1 MAEITGAITINDE
14 AAQDLFPPLLEMVV
28 EDDHRMATV
37 FRIKVSIGQQDEGHW
52 TFLDDD
58 RIKPWNKV
66 TISANTGDQDQKVI
80 TGYITHLK
88 PHFESDENNS
98 FLEICGMDPTS
109 LMSIEEKIR
118 DWPNKTDSDI
128 AREIFSDYDLTP
140 QVDET
145 EITHDDT
152 VSTIIQRETDIQFLK
167 RLARRN
173 GFECFAKDT
182 TGYFRKPVLTDPPQP
197 VLAVH
202 FGSETNVVSFEGRI
216 NALRPTAVEMHQIDT
231 VGKQLQDATVDSGSL
246 RQLGRDGA
254 TSLTAP
260 GSSSAR
266 LFVRQAIATGEPEMK
281 NLAQAVFDEA
291 AWLIQVNGEIDA
303 ATYGS
308 VLQTKQLVPI
318 KGVGEL
324 FSGLYYVT
332 NVKHVFTMDRYTQQF
347 MARRNAMAPTS
358 SDFGGGGSL
367 LGALG

>member
-1 MAEITGAITINDE
+1 L
-14 AAQDLFPPLLEMVV
+14 AA
-28 EDDHRMATV
+28 V
-37 FRIKVSIGQQDEGHW
+37 FRIKVSIRQQDDHW
-52 TFLDDD
+52 SFLDDE
-58 RIKPWNKV
+58 RIRLWNKV
-66 TISANTGDQDQKVI
+66 VISANTGDQDQTVI

-88 PHFESDENNS
+88 PHFEANENQS

-109 LMSIEEKIR
+109 LMSIEEVIK
-118 DWPNKTDSDI
+118 DWPNKSDSDI
-128 AREIFSDYDLTP
+128 AREIFAKYDLTP

-145 EITHDDT
+145 GITHDDT

-173 GFECFAKDT
+173 GFECFASDT

-202 FGSETNVVSFEGRI
+202 FGSETNVVSFDGRI

-231 VGKQLQDATVDSGSL
+231 VGKQLQDSNVETGSL
-246 RQLGRDGA
+246 RQLGRDSVA
-254 TSLTAP
+254 SLTAP
-260 GSSSAR
+260 GPASAR

-291 AWLIQVNGEIDA
+291 AWLMQVNGEIDT

-318 KGVGEL
+318 KGVGEV

-332 NVKHVFTMDRYTQQF
+332 NVKHVFTMNSYTQQF
-347 MARRNAMAPTS
+347 MARRNALAPTA
-358 SDFGGGGSL
+358 SDFGGGASL

>member
-1 MAEITGAITINDE
+1 VAEITGTISINDK
-14 AAQDLFPPLLEMVV
+14 AAQDLFPPLVEMVV
-28 EDDHRMATV
+28 EEDHRMAAV
-37 FRIKVSIGQQDEGHW
+37 FRIKLSIRQQEDGHW
-52 TFLDDD
+52 TYLDDD
-58 RIKPWNKV
+58 RIKVWNKV
-66 TISANTGDQDQKVI
+66 TITANTGDQDQKLI

-88 PHFESDENNS
+88 PHFEADENNS
-98 FLEICGMDPTS
+98 LLEICGMDPTS
-109 LMSIEEKIR
+109 PMSIEEKIK

-128 AREIFSDYDLTP
+128 ASAIFKDYNLKP

-145 EITHDDT
+145 SITHDDT

-173 GFECFAKDT
+173 GFECFAKHD

-202 FGSETNVVSFEGRI
+202 FGSETNMVSFEGRI

-231 VGKQLQDATVDSGSL
+231 IGKQLQDSTVESGSL
-246 RQLGRDGA
+246 RQLGRDSAA
-254 TSLTAP
+254 TLSPP
-260 GSSSAR
+260 GPASAR
-266 LFVRQAIATGEPEMK
+266 LFVRQAVATGEPEMK
-281 NLAQAVFDEA
+281 NLVQAVFDEA
-291 AWLIQVNGEIDA
+291 AWLIQASGEIDST
-303 ATYGS
+303 TYGS

-332 NVKHVFTMDRYTQQF
+332 NVKHTFTMDSYTQQF
-347 MARRNAMAPTS
+347 TARRNAMAPTS
-358 SDFGGGGSL
+358 SDFGSAGSL